1 MKFSAT
7 IPIIMIAAGLSFAQ
21 LLPQK
26 PAETVKVDRAMIF
39 KVDYSDD
46 AGVAADSSRSIGQPE
61 KFAKQDGLTNNALF
75 ANALCA
81 TGAFLSTLFDGNGSA
96 DCFVI
101 PAKKLKF

>member
-7 IPIIMIAAGLSFAQ
+7 IPIIMIAAGMSSAQ

-26 PAETVKVDRAMIF
+26 PAETIKVDRAMIF
-39 KVDYSDD
+39 KVDYE